1 MSADTKSRAG
11 AHSGTRA
18 NAQDGSHPESG
29 NVIFFVL
36 LGILLLG
43 LLTAALRNSGIEGT
57 SIDNE
62 SATISVTR
70 LKDQANALER
80 GVAFIIQ
87 NGASENDIRFSHPDA
102 DPSYGDINNSPRFQ
116 VFSREGG
123 GAEYLAPPPG
133 LNDGTSWHF
142 YGHTDAPQVGSN
154 AADLIA
160 VLPHINA
167 QACTIINKQL
177 NQAGTMQDDGGT
189 ALAAGCVYGP
199 AGMRFSSNGQYSAPA
214 ENTMKEDDSSFSSK
228 PATSG
233 CVTCADGSR
242 HYFRVLL
249 AR

>member
-1 MSADTKSRAG
+1 MKNKASTEA
-11 AHSGTRA
+11 
-18 NAQDGSHPESG
+18 G

-43 LLTAALRNSGIEGT
+43 LLTAALRNSGIEST
-57 SIDNE
+57 SVDNE
-62 SATISVTR
+62 TMTINVTR

-87 NGASENDIRFSHPDA
+87 NGASENDIRFSHASA
-102 DPSYGDINNSPRFQ
+102 DPAYGNIANSPQFQ
-116 VFSREGG
+116 IFARSGG
-123 GAEYLAPPPG
+123 GVEYLPPPNG
-133 LNDGTSWHF
+133 INDGTPWHF

-160 VLPHINA
+160 VLPY
-167 QACTIINKQL
+167 INKQACQIINRQL
-177 NQAGTMQDDGGT
+177 NQTGTMTDDGGS

-199 AGMRFSSNGQYSAPA
+199 SSMRFSSTGTYSDPVQ
-214 ENTMKEDDSSFSSK
+214 NTMNEADTSFTSK

-233 CVTCADGSR
+233 CVTCDDGSH

>member
-1 MSADTKSRAG
+1 MSEKIKTEAG
-11 AHSGTRA
+11 SI
-18 NAQDGSHPESG
+18 
-29 NVIFFVL
+29 IFFVL

-57 SIDNE
+57 SIDSE
-62 SATISVTR
+62 TMTISVAR
-70 LKDQANALER
+70 MKDQANALER

-87 NGASENDIRFSHPDA
+87 NGASENDIRFSHANA
-102 DPSYGDINNSPRFQ
+102 DPDYGTMGTNQQFQ
-116 VFSREGG
+116 VFSRAGG
-123 GAEYLAPPPG
+123 GVEYLPPPNG
-133 LNDGTSWHF
+133 INDGTPWHF

-160 VLPHINA
+160 VLPNINK

-177 NQAGTMQDDGGT
+177 NQTGTMLDDGGN
-189 ALAAGCVYGP
+189 ALSAGCVYGS
-199 AGMRFSSNGQYSAPA
+199 ASLRFSSSGTYSDPVQ
-214 ENTMKEDDSSFSSK
+214 NTMNEADASFSSK

-233 CVTCADGSR
+233 CVTCDDGSR

>member
-1 MSADTKSRAG
+1 MAMEEKTNSVTHAEA
-11 AHSGTRA
+11 
-18 NAQDGSHPESG
+18 G

-62 SATISVTR
+62 TMTINVTR
-70 LKDQANALER
+70 MKDQANALER

-87 NGASENDIRFSHPDA
+87 NGASENDIRFSHANA
-102 DPSYGDINNSPRFQ
+102 DPDYGDIANSPQFQ
-116 VFSREGG
+116 VFARAGG
-123 GAEYLAPPPG
+123 GVEYLPPPSG
-133 LNDGTSWHF
+133 VNDGTAWHF

-154 AADLIA
+154 YADLIA
-160 VLPHINA
+160 VLPQITP
-167 QACTIINKQL
+167 QACAIINRQL
-177 NQAGTMQDDGGT
+177 NQTGTMLDDGGT
-189 ALAAGCVYGP
+189 ALSAGCVYG
-199 AGMRFSSNGQYSAPA
+199 AASMRFSSAGTYSDPVL
-214 ENTMKEDDSSFSSK
+214 NTMDESDASFSSK